1 MKVSPTSSAFTTR
14 ILVALL
20 VSAICVCSVSAR
32 YMGPENELDPG
43 GWFTNIIVGQGSD
56 EAARDVVHD
65 YFDAVNEKNY
75 DKAFTYVINQTKTN
89 PVEKQ
94 KWMESMKSAPKVVV
108 GSLGASRITRI
119 NSMKRIIYEADL
131 QVTKPGAGAVEAAH
145 MTRYISLVEE
155 NGEWHIEGFYKSM
168 PDDK

>member
-32 YMGPENELDPG
+32 YMGPESELELG

-56 EAARDVVHD
+56 EAARDAIHD

-94 KWMESMKSAPKVVV
+94 KWMESMKSAQGGCRVLRCESYHSYKQHETHHLRS
-108 GSLGASRITRI
+108 GSAS
-119 NSMKRIIYEADL
+119 
-131 QVTKPGAGAVEAAH
+131 H
-145 MTRYISLVEE
+145 
-155 NGEWHIEGFYKSM
+155 
-168 PDDK
+168 